1 MLAALAMAASCTA
14 WAQETQTVQNG
25 DFTETVEYST
35 DKFKVETNRFWSNWF
50 VSAGGGVNLYF
61 GDHDKQVKF
70 GKRLAPAV
78 DVAIGKWFTPGIG
91 VRFAYS
97 GLSVKGAT
105 QTGIHS
111 TGEEVPGKG
120 GYGYWLTK
128 QKFNFFN
135 FHLDAMFNV
144 SNLLFGYNPN
154 RVYSLSPY
162 VGLGVMK
169 TNDTPKATEIA
180 GHFGLL
186 NSFRLCDA
194 LDLNLDIRG
203 TLVSDAFDG
212 EAYGRGGEGMLSA
225 TVGLTYKFKK
235 RGWDK
240 AKTVV
245 RIDNRAINALRQQL
259 ADAEAENDRLKRA
272 LAEGNRQKAKE
283 IVTKASAN
291 LVTFPIGKAT
301 LSNEA
306 RANLSLMAE
315 AIKSGDKSV
324 VYTIQERGL
333 HHYGLRRRRHGQQ
346 AHQRT
351 PEQAPRRSRAR
362 LPRQG
367 VRREREPAARGPQG
381 RRGQHV
387 LRRPAPEPRRHH
399 EGQLITASRRPA
411 PLA

>member
-128 QKFNFFN
+128 QKFNYFN

-306 RANLSLMAE
+306 RANLSLLAE
-315 AIKSGDKSV
+315 AIKAGDKSV
-324 VYTIQERGL
+324 VYTITGYADAGTGSKRINERLSKRRAEAVFNCLVKEFGVSESQ
-333 HHYGLRRRRHGQQ
+333 LRVDHKGGVDNMFYDD
-346 AHQRT
+346 
-351 PEQAPRRSRAR
+351 PRLSRA
-362 LPRQG
+362 
-367 VRREREPAARGPQG
+367 V
-381 RRGQHV
+381 
-387 LRRPAPEPRRHH
+387 
-399 EGQLITASRRPA
+399 ITKAN
-411 PLA
+411 

>member
-1 MLAALAMAASCTA
+1 MIKKTMLAALALAASGTA
-14 WAQETQTVQNG
+14 LAQETQTVQNG

-180 GHFGLL
+180 GHFGLM

-259 ADAEAENDRLKRA
+259 SDAEAENERLKRA
-272 LAEGNRQKAKE
+272 LAEGNREKAKE

-291 LVTFPIGKAT
+291 LVTFQIGKAT

-306 RANLSLMAE
+306 RANLGMMAE

-324 VYTIQERGL
+324 VYTITGYADAGTGSKRINERLSKRRAEAVFNCLVKEFGVSESQ
-333 HHYGLRRRRHGQQ
+333 LRVDHKGGVDNMFYDD
-346 AHQRT
+346 
-351 PEQAPRRSRAR
+351 PRLSRA
-362 LPRQG
+362 
-367 VRREREPAARGPQG
+367 V
-381 RRGQHV
+381 
-387 LRRPAPEPRRHH
+387 
-399 EGQLITASRRPA
+399 ITKAN
-411 PLA
+411 

>member
-1 MLAALAMAASCTA
+1 MIKKTMLAALALAASGTA
-14 WAQETQTVQNG
+14 MAQEAQTVQNG

-259 ADAEAENDRLKRA
+259 SDAEAENERLKRA
-272 LAEGNRQKAKE
+272 LAEGNREKAKE

-291 LVTFPIGKAT
+291 LVTFQIGKAT

-306 RANLSLMAE
+306 RANLSLLAE
-315 AIKSGDKSV
+315 AIKAGDGNV
-324 VYTIQERGL
+324 VYTITGYADAGTGSKRINERLSKRRAEAVFNCLVKEFGVSESQ
-333 HHYGLRRRRHGQQ
+333 LRVDHKGGVDNMFYDD
-346 AHQRT
+346 
-351 PEQAPRRSRAR
+351 PRLSRA
-362 LPRQG
+362 
-367 VRREREPAARGPQG
+367 V
-381 RRGQHV
+381 
-387 LRRPAPEPRRHH
+387 
-399 EGQLITASRRPA
+399 ITKAN
-411 PLA
+411 

>member
-1 MLAALAMAASCTA
+1 MLAALALAASGTA
-14 WAQETQTVQNG
+14 MAQEAQTVQNG

-128 QKFNFFN
+128 QKFNYFN

-144 SNLLFGYNPN
+144 SNLFFGYNPN

-259 ADAEAENDRLKRA
+259 SDAEAENERLKRA
-272 LAEGNRQKAKE
+272 LAEGNREKAKE

-291 LVTFPIGKAT
+291 LVTFQIGKAT

-306 RANLSLMAE
+306 RANLGMMAE

-324 VYTIQERGL
+324 VYTITGYADAGTGSKRLNERLSKKRAEAVFNCLVKEFGVSESQ
-333 HHYGLRRRRHGQQ
+333 LRVDHKGGVDNMFYDD
-346 AHQRT
+346 
-351 PEQAPRRSRAR
+351 PRLSRA
-362 LPRQG
+362 
-367 VRREREPAARGPQG
+367 V
-381 RRGQHV
+381 
-387 LRRPAPEPRRHH
+387 
-399 EGQLITASRRPA
+399 ITKAN
-411 PLA
+411 

>member
-128 QKFNFFN
+128 QKFNYFN

-212 EAYGRGGEGMLSA
+212 EAYGRGGEGMLTA

-259 ADAEAENDRLKRA
+259 ADAEAENERLKRA

-306 RANLSLMAE
+306 RANLSLLAE
-315 AIKSGDKSV
+315 AIKAGDKSV
-324 VYTIQERGL
+324 VYTITGYADAGTGSKRINERLSKRRAEAVRDCLVKEFGVSESQ
-333 HHYGLRRRRHGQQ
+333 LRVDYKGGVNNMFYDD
-346 AHQRT
+346 
-351 PEQAPRRSRAR
+351 PRLSRA
-362 LPRQG
+362 
-367 VRREREPAARGPQG
+367 V
-381 RRGQHV
+381 
-387 LRRPAPEPRRHH
+387 
-399 EGQLITASRRPA
+399 ITKAN
-411 PLA
+411 

>member
-128 QKFNFFN
+128 QKFNYFN

-259 ADAEAENDRLKRA
+259 SDAEAENERLKRA
-272 LAEGNRQKAKE
+272 LAEGNREKAKE

-291 LVTFPIGKAT
+291 LVTFQIGKAT

-306 RANLSLMAE
+306 RANLGMMAE

-324 VYTIQERGL
+324 VYTITGYADAGTGSKRINERLSKRRAEAVRDCLVKEFGVSESQ
-333 HHYGLRRRRHGQQ
+333 LRVDHKGGVDNMFYDD
-346 AHQRT
+346 
-351 PEQAPRRSRAR
+351 PRLSRA
-362 LPRQG
+362 
-367 VRREREPAARGPQG
+367 V
-381 RRGQHV
+381 
-387 LRRPAPEPRRHH
+387 
-399 EGQLITASRRPA
+399 ITKAN
-411 PLA
+411 

>member
-1 MLAALAMAASCTA
+1 MIKKTMLAALALAASGTA
-14 WAQETQTVQNG
+14 MAQEAQTVQNG

-120 GYGYWLTK
+120 GYGYWLTN

-212 EAYGRGGEGMLSA
+212 EASGRGGEGMLSA

-259 ADAEAENDRLKRA
+259 SDAEAENERLKRA
-272 LAEGNRQKAKE
+272 LAEGNREKAKE

-291 LVTFPIGKAT
+291 LVTFQIGKAT

-306 RANLSLMAE
+306 RANLGMMAE

-324 VYTIQERGL
+324 VYTITGYADAGTGSKRINERLSKKRAEAVFNCLVKEFGVSESQ
-333 HHYGLRRRRHGQQ
+333 LRVDHKGGVDNMFYDD
-346 AHQRT
+346 
-351 PEQAPRRSRAR
+351 PRLSRA
-362 LPRQG
+362 
-367 VRREREPAARGPQG
+367 V
-381 RRGQHV
+381 
-387 LRRPAPEPRRHH
+387 
-399 EGQLITASRRPA
+399 ITKAN
-411 PLA
+411 

>member
-1 MLAALAMAASCTA
+1 MIKKTMLAALALAASGTA
-14 WAQETQTVQNG
+14 LAQEAQTVQNG

-128 QKFNFFN
+128 QKFNYFN

-212 EAYGRGGEGMLSA
+212 EAYGRGGEGMISA

-272 LAEGNRQKAKE
+272 LAEGNREKAKE

-291 LVTFPIGKAT
+291 LVTFQIGKAT

-306 RANLSLMAE
+306 RANLGMMAE

-324 VYTIQERGL
+324 VYTITGYADAGTGSKRLNERLSKRRAEAVFNCLVKEFGVSESQ
-333 HHYGLRRRRHGQQ
+333 LRVDHKGGVDNMFYDD
-346 AHQRT
+346 
-351 PEQAPRRSRAR
+351 PRLSRA
-362 LPRQG
+362 
-367 VRREREPAARGPQG
+367 V
-381 RRGQHV
+381 
-387 LRRPAPEPRRHH
+387 
-399 EGQLITASRRPA
+399 ITKAN
-411 PLA
+411 

>member
-1 MLAALAMAASCTA
+1 MLAALALAASGTA
-14 WAQETQTVQNG
+14 MAQETQTVQNG
-25 DFTETVEYST
+25 DFTKTVEYST

-180 GHFGLL
+180 GHFGLM

-259 ADAEAENDRLKRA
+259 SDAEAENERLKRA
-272 LAEGNRQKAKE
+272 LAEGNREKAKE

-291 LVTFPIGKAT
+291 LVTFQIGKAT

-306 RANLSLMAE
+306 RANLGMMAE

-324 VYTIQERGL
+324 VYTITGYADAGTGSKRINERLSKRRAEAVFNCLVKEFGVSESQ
-333 HHYGLRRRRHGQQ
+333 LRVDHKGGVDNMFYDD
-346 AHQRT
+346 
-351 PEQAPRRSRAR
+351 PRLSRA
-362 LPRQG
+362 
-367 VRREREPAARGPQG
+367 V
-381 RRGQHV
+381 
-387 LRRPAPEPRRHH
+387 
-399 EGQLITASRRPA
+399 ITKAN
-411 PLA
+411 

>member
-1 MLAALAMAASCTA
+1 MIKKTMLAALALAASGTA
-14 WAQETQTVQNG
+14 MAQETQTVQNG

-128 QKFNFFN
+128 QKFNYFN

-306 RANLSLMAE
+306 RANLSLLAE
-315 AIKSGDKSV
+315 AIKAGDKSV
-324 VYTIQERGL
+324 VYTITGYADAGTGSKRLNERLSKRRAEAVFNCLVKEFGVSESQ
-333 HHYGLRRRRHGQQ
+333 LRVDHKGGVDNMFYDD
-346 AHQRT
+346 
-351 PEQAPRRSRAR
+351 PRLSRA
-362 LPRQG
+362 
-367 VRREREPAARGPQG
+367 V
-381 RRGQHV
+381 
-387 LRRPAPEPRRHH
+387 
-399 EGQLITASRRPA
+399 ITKAN
-411 PLA
+411 

>member
-128 QKFNFFN
+128 QKFNYFN

-306 RANLSLMAE
+306 RANLSLLAE
-315 AIKSGDKSV
+315 AIKAGDGNV
-324 VYTIQERGL
+324 VYTITGYADAGTGSKRINERLSKRRAEAVFNCLVKEFGVSESQ
-333 HHYGLRRRRHGQQ
+333 LRVDHKGGVDNMFYDD
-346 AHQRT
+346 
-351 PEQAPRRSRAR
+351 PRLSRA
-362 LPRQG
+362 
-367 VRREREPAARGPQG
+367 V
-381 RRGQHV
+381 
-387 LRRPAPEPRRHH
+387 
-399 EGQLITASRRPA
+399 ITKAN
-411 PLA
+411 

>member
-1 MLAALAMAASCTA
+1 MLAALALAASGTA
-14 WAQETQTVQNG
+14 MAQEAQTVQNG

-128 QKFNFFN
+128 QKFNYFN

-144 SNLLFGYNPN
+144 SNLFFGYNPN

-306 RANLSLMAE
+306 RANLSLLAE
-315 AIKSGDKSV
+315 AIKSGDGNV
-324 VYTIQERGL
+324 VYTITGYADAGTGSKRINERLSKRRAEAVRDCLVKEFGVSESQ
-333 HHYGLRRRRHGQQ
+333 LRVDHKGGVDNMFYDD
-346 AHQRT
+346 
-351 PEQAPRRSRAR
+351 PRLSRA
-362 LPRQG
+362 
-367 VRREREPAARGPQG
+367 V
-381 RRGQHV
+381 
-387 LRRPAPEPRRHH
+387 
-399 EGQLITASRRPA
+399 ITKAN
-411 PLA
+411 

>member
-1 MLAALAMAASCTA
+1 MIKKTMLAALALAASGTA
-14 WAQETQTVQNG
+14 LAQEAQTVQNG

-212 EAYGRGGEGMLSA
+212 EASGRGGEGMLSA

-259 ADAEAENDRLKRA
+259 ADAEAENERLKRA
-272 LAEGNRQKAKE
+272 LAEGNREKAKE

-291 LVTFPIGKAT
+291 LVTFQIGKAT

-306 RANLSLMAE
+306 RANLGMMAE

-324 VYTIQERGL
+324 VYTITGYADAGTGSKRINERLSKRRAEAVRDCLVKEFGVSESQ
-333 HHYGLRRRRHGQQ
+333 LRVDHKGGVDNMFYDD
-346 AHQRT
+346 
-351 PEQAPRRSRAR
+351 PRLSRA
-362 LPRQG
+362 
-367 VRREREPAARGPQG
+367 V
-381 RRGQHV
+381 
-387 LRRPAPEPRRHH
+387 
-399 EGQLITASRRPA
+399 ITKAN
-411 PLA
+411 

>member
-1 MLAALAMAASCTA
+1 MIKKTMLAALALAASGTA
-14 WAQETQTVQNG
+14 MAQEAQTVQNG

-128 QKFNFFN
+128 QKFNYFN

-212 EAYGRGGEGMLSA
+212 EASGRGGEGMLTA

-259 ADAEAENDRLKRA
+259 SDAEAENDRLKRA
-272 LAEGNRQKAKE
+272 LAEGNREKAKE

-291 LVTFPIGKAT
+291 LVTFQIGKAT

-306 RANLSLMAE
+306 RANLGMMAE

-324 VYTIQERGL
+324 VYTITGYADAGTGSKRINERLSKRRAEAVFNCLVKEFGVSESQ
-333 HHYGLRRRRHGQQ
+333 LRVDHKGGVDNMFYDD
-346 AHQRT
+346 
-351 PEQAPRRSRAR
+351 PRLSRA
-362 LPRQG
+362 
-367 VRREREPAARGPQG
+367 V
-381 RRGQHV
+381 
-387 LRRPAPEPRRHH
+387 
-399 EGQLITASRRPA
+399 ITKAN
-411 PLA
+411 

>member
-1 MLAALAMAASCTA
+1 MLAALALAASGTA
-14 WAQETQTVQNG
+14 MAQEAQTVQNG

-128 QKFNFFN
+128 QKFNYFN

-212 EAYGRGGEGMLSA
+212 ENSGRGGEGMLSA

-259 ADAEAENDRLKRA
+259 SDAEAENERLKRA
-272 LAEGNRQKAKE
+272 LAEGNREKAKE
-283 IVTKASAN
+283 IVTRASAN

-306 RANLSLMAE
+306 RANLGMMAE

-324 VYTIQERGL
+324 VYTITGYADAGTGSKRINERLSKRRAEAVFNCLVKEFGVSESQ
-333 HHYGLRRRRHGQQ
+333 LRVDHKGGVDNMFYDD
-346 AHQRT
+346 
-351 PEQAPRRSRAR
+351 PRLSRA
-362 LPRQG
+362 
-367 VRREREPAARGPQG
+367 V
-381 RRGQHV
+381 
-387 LRRPAPEPRRHH
+387 
-399 EGQLITASRRPA
+399 ITKAN
-411 PLA
+411 

>member
-1 MLAALAMAASCTA
+1 MIKKTMLAALALAASGTA
-14 WAQETQTVQNG
+14 MAQEAQTVQNG

-128 QKFNFFN
+128 QKFNYFN
-135 FHLDAMFNV
+135 FHFDAMFNV

-212 EAYGRGGEGMLSA
+212 ENAGRGGEGMLSA

-272 LAEGNRQKAKE
+272 LAEGNREKAKE

-306 RANLSLMAE
+306 RANLGMMAE

-324 VYTIQERGL
+324 VYTITGYADAGTGSKRINERLSKRRAEAVRDCLVKEFGVSESQ
-333 HHYGLRRRRHGQQ
+333 LRVDHKGGVDNMFYDD
-346 AHQRT
+346 
-351 PEQAPRRSRAR
+351 PRLSRA
-362 LPRQG
+362 
-367 VRREREPAARGPQG
+367 V
-381 RRGQHV
+381 
-387 LRRPAPEPRRHH
+387 
-399 EGQLITASRRPA
+399 ITKAN
-411 PLA
+411 

>member
-1 MLAALAMAASCTA
+1 MIKKTMLAALALAASGTA
-14 WAQETQTVQNG
+14 MAQEAQTVQNG

-105 QTGIHS
+105 QDGTHS
-111 TGEEVPGKG
+111 TGDYLGDDKG
-120 GYGYWLTK
+120 WTYK

-135 FHLDAMFNV
+135 FHFDAMFNV

-180 GHFGLL
+180 GHFGLM

-212 EAYGRGGEGMLSA
+212 ENAGRGGEGMLTA

-259 ADAEAENDRLKRA
+259 SDAEAENERLKRA
-272 LAEGNRQKAKE
+272 LAEGNREKAKE

-291 LVTFPIGKAT
+291 LVTFQIGKAT

-306 RANLSLMAE
+306 RANLGMMAE

-324 VYTIQERGL
+324 VYTITGYADAGTGSKRLNERLSKKRAEAVFNCLVKEFGVSESQ
-333 HHYGLRRRRHGQQ
+333 LRVDHKGGVDNMFYDD
-346 AHQRT
+346 
-351 PEQAPRRSRAR
+351 PRLSRA
-362 LPRQG
+362 
-367 VRREREPAARGPQG
+367 V
-381 RRGQHV
+381 
-387 LRRPAPEPRRHH
+387 
-399 EGQLITASRRPA
+399 ITKAN
-411 PLA
+411 

>member
-1 MLAALAMAASCTA
+1 MIKKTMLAALALAASGTA
-14 WAQETQTVQNG
+14 MAQEAQTVQNG

-212 EAYGRGGEGMLSA
+212 ENSGRGGEGMLTA

-272 LAEGNRQKAKE
+272 LAEGNREKAKE

-291 LVTFPIGKAT
+291 LVTFQIGKAT

-306 RANLSLMAE
+306 RANLGMMAE

-324 VYTIQERGL
+324 VYTITGYADAGTGSKRINERLSKRRAEAVFNCLVKEFGVSESQ
-333 HHYGLRRRRHGQQ
+333 LRVDHKGGVDNMFYDD
-346 AHQRT
+346 
-351 PEQAPRRSRAR
+351 PRLSRA
-362 LPRQG
+362 
-367 VRREREPAARGPQG
+367 V
-381 RRGQHV
+381 
-387 LRRPAPEPRRHH
+387 
-399 EGQLITASRRPA
+399 ITKAN
-411 PLA
+411 

>member
-1 MLAALAMAASCTA
+1 MIKKTMLAALALAASGTA
-14 WAQETQTVQNG
+14 MAQEAQTVQNG

-128 QKFNFFN
+128 QKFNYFN
-135 FHLDAMFNV
+135 FHLDAMFNM

-259 ADAEAENDRLKRA
+259 SDAEAENERLKRA
-272 LAEGNRQKAKE
+272 LAEGNREKAKE

-291 LVTFPIGKAT
+291 LVTFQIGKAT

-306 RANLSLMAE
+306 RANLGMMAE

-324 VYTIQERGL
+324 VYTITGYADAGTGSKRINERLSKRRAEAVRDCLVKEFGVSESQ
-333 HHYGLRRRRHGQQ
+333 LRVDHKGGVDNMFYDD
-346 AHQRT
+346 
-351 PEQAPRRSRAR
+351 PRLSRA
-362 LPRQG
+362 
-367 VRREREPAARGPQG
+367 V
-381 RRGQHV
+381 
-387 LRRPAPEPRRHH
+387 
-399 EGQLITASRRPA
+399 ITKAN
-411 PLA
+411 

>member
-128 QKFNFFN
+128 QKFNYFN
-135 FHLDAMFNV
+135 FHLDAMFNM

-212 EAYGRGGEGMLSA
+212 ENSGRGGEGMLTA

-306 RANLSLMAE
+306 RANLSLLAE
-315 AIKSGDKSV
+315 AIKAGDGNV
-324 VYTIQERGL
+324 VYTITGYADAGTGSKRINERLSKRRAEAVRDCLVKEFGVSESQ
-333 HHYGLRRRRHGQQ
+333 LRVDHKGGVDNMFYDD
-346 AHQRT
+346 
-351 PEQAPRRSRAR
+351 PRLSRA
-362 LPRQG
+362 
-367 VRREREPAARGPQG
+367 V
-381 RRGQHV
+381 
-387 LRRPAPEPRRHH
+387 
-399 EGQLITASRRPA
+399 ITKAN
-411 PLA
+411 

>member
-1 MLAALAMAASCTA
+1 MIKKTMLAALALAASGTA
-14 WAQETQTVQNG
+14 MAQEAQTVQNG

-111 TGEEVPGKG
+111 TGEKVPGKG

-128 QKFNFFN
+128 QKFNYFN
-135 FHLDAMFNV
+135 FHLDAMFNM

-259 ADAEAENDRLKRA
+259 SDAEAENDRLKRA

-306 RANLSLMAE
+306 RANLGMMAE
-315 AIKSGDKSV
+315 SIKSGDKSV
-324 VYTIQERGL
+324 VYTITGYADAGTGSKRINERLSKRRAEAVFNCLVKEFGVSESQ
-333 HHYGLRRRRHGQQ
+333 LRVDHKGGVDNMFYDD
-346 AHQRT
+346 
-351 PEQAPRRSRAR
+351 PRLSRA
-362 LPRQG
+362 
-367 VRREREPAARGPQG
+367 V
-381 RRGQHV
+381 
-387 LRRPAPEPRRHH
+387 
-399 EGQLITASRRPA
+399 ITKAN
-411 PLA
+411 

>member
-306 RANLSLMAE
+306 RANLGMMAE

-324 VYTIQERGL
+324 VYTITGYADAGTGSKRLNERLSKKRAEAVFNCLVKEFGVSESQ
-333 HHYGLRRRRHGQQ
+333 LRVDHKGGVDNMFYDD
-346 AHQRT
+346 
-351 PEQAPRRSRAR
+351 PRLSRA
-362 LPRQG
+362 
-367 VRREREPAARGPQG
+367 V
-381 RRGQHV
+381 
-387 LRRPAPEPRRHH
+387 
-399 EGQLITASRRPA
+399 ITKAN
-411 PLA
+411 

>member
-1 MLAALAMAASCTA
+1 MIKKTMLAALAMAASCTA

-128 QKFNFFN
+128 QKFNYFN

-259 ADAEAENDRLKRA
+259 ADAEAENERLKRA

-306 RANLSLMAE
+306 RANLSLLAE
-315 AIKSGDKSV
+315 AIKAGDKSV
-324 VYTIQERGL
+324 VYTITGYADAGTGSKRINERLSKKRAEAVFNCLVKEFGVSESQ
-333 HHYGLRRRRHGQQ
+333 LRVDHKGGVDNMFYDD
-346 AHQRT
+346 
-351 PEQAPRRSRAR
+351 PRLSRA
-362 LPRQG
+362 
-367 VRREREPAARGPQG
+367 V
-381 RRGQHV
+381 
-387 LRRPAPEPRRHH
+387 
-399 EGQLITASRRPA
+399 ITKAN
-411 PLA
+411 

>member
-259 ADAEAENDRLKRA
+259 SDAEAENDRLKRA
-272 LAEGNRQKAKE
+272 LAEGNRHKAKE

-306 RANLSLMAE
+306 RANLSLLAE
-315 AIKSGDKSV
+315 AIKAGDKSV
-324 VYTIQERGL
+324 VYTITGYADAGTGSKRINERLSKRRAEAVRDCLVKEFGVSESQ
-333 HHYGLRRRRHGQQ
+333 LRVDHKGGVDNMFYDD
-346 AHQRT
+346 
-351 PEQAPRRSRAR
+351 PRLSRA
-362 LPRQG
+362 
-367 VRREREPAARGPQG
+367 V
-381 RRGQHV
+381 
-387 LRRPAPEPRRHH
+387 
-399 EGQLITASRRPA
+399 ITKAN
-411 PLA
+411 

>member
-1 MLAALAMAASCTA
+1 MLAALALAASGTA
-14 WAQETQTVQNG
+14 LAQEAQTVQNG

-128 QKFNFFN
+128 QKFNYFN

-212 EAYGRGGEGMLSA
+212 ENSGRGGEGMLTA

-306 RANLSLMAE
+306 RANLGMMAE

-324 VYTIQERGL
+324 VYTITGYADAGTGSKRLNERLSKRRAEAVRDCLVKEFGVSESQ
-333 HHYGLRRRRHGQQ
+333 LRVDHKGGVDNMFYDD
-346 AHQRT
+346 
-351 PEQAPRRSRAR
+351 PRLSRA
-362 LPRQG
+362 
-367 VRREREPAARGPQG
+367 V
-381 RRGQHV
+381 
-387 LRRPAPEPRRHH
+387 
-399 EGQLITASRRPA
+399 ITKAN
-411 PLA
+411 

>member
-1 MLAALAMAASCTA
+1 MIKKTMLAALAMAASCTA

-135 FHLDAMFNV
+135 FHLDAMFNM

-306 RANLSLMAE
+306 RANLSLLAE
-315 AIKSGDKSV
+315 AIKAGDGNV
-324 VYTIQERGL
+324 VYTITGYADAGTGSKRINERLSKRRAEAVRDCLVKEFGVSESQ
-333 HHYGLRRRRHGQQ
+333 LRVDHKGGVDNMFYDD
-346 AHQRT
+346 
-351 PEQAPRRSRAR
+351 PRLSRA
-362 LPRQG
+362 
-367 VRREREPAARGPQG
+367 V
-381 RRGQHV
+381 
-387 LRRPAPEPRRHH
+387 
-399 EGQLITASRRPA
+399 ITKAN
-411 PLA
+411 

>member
-1 MLAALAMAASCTA
+1 MIKKTMLAALALAASGTA
-14 WAQETQTVQNG
+14 MAQEAQTVQNG

-135 FHLDAMFNV
+135 FHLDAMFNM

-212 EAYGRGGEGMLSA
+212 ENSGRGGEGMLSA

-259 ADAEAENDRLKRA
+259 SDAEAENERLKRA
-272 LAEGNRQKAKE
+272 LAEGNREKAKE

-291 LVTFPIGKAT
+291 LVTFQIGKAT

-306 RANLSLMAE
+306 RANLGMMAE

-324 VYTIQERGL
+324 VYTITGYADAGTGSKRINERLSKKRAEAVFNCLVKEFGVSESQ
-333 HHYGLRRRRHGQQ
+333 LRVDHKGGVDNMFYDD
-346 AHQRT
+346 
-351 PEQAPRRSRAR
+351 PRLSRA
-362 LPRQG
+362 
-367 VRREREPAARGPQG
+367 V
-381 RRGQHV
+381 
-387 LRRPAPEPRRHH
+387 
-399 EGQLITASRRPA
+399 ITKAN
-411 PLA
+411 

>member
-128 QKFNFFN
+128 QKFNYFN
-135 FHLDAMFNV
+135 FHLDAMFNM

-306 RANLSLMAE
+306 RANLSLLAE
-315 AIKSGDKSV
+315 AIKAGDGNV
-324 VYTIQERGL
+324 VYTITGYADAGTGSKRINERLSKRRAEAVRDCLVKEFGVSESQ
-333 HHYGLRRRRHGQQ
+333 LRVDHKGGVDNMFYDD
-346 AHQRT
+346 
-351 PEQAPRRSRAR
+351 PRLSRA
-362 LPRQG
+362 
-367 VRREREPAARGPQG
+367 V
-381 RRGQHV
+381 
-387 LRRPAPEPRRHH
+387 
-399 EGQLITASRRPA
+399 ITKAN
-411 PLA
+411 

>member
-1 MLAALAMAASCTA
+1 MIKKTMLAALAMAASGTA
-14 WAQETQTVQNG
+14 LAQEAQTVQNG

-128 QKFNFFN
+128 QKFNYFN

-259 ADAEAENDRLKRA
+259 SDAEAENDRLKRA

-306 RANLSLMAE
+306 RANLGMMAE

-324 VYTIQERGL
+324 VYTITGYADAGTGSKRINERLSKRRAEAVFNCLVKEFGVSESQ
-333 HHYGLRRRRHGQQ
+333 LRVDHKGGVDNMFYDD
-346 AHQRT
+346 
-351 PEQAPRRSRAR
+351 PRLSRA
-362 LPRQG
+362 
-367 VRREREPAARGPQG
+367 V
-381 RRGQHV
+381 
-387 LRRPAPEPRRHH
+387 
-399 EGQLITASRRPA
+399 ITKAN
-411 PLA
+411 

>member
-135 FHLDAMFNV
+135 FHLDAMFNM

-259 ADAEAENDRLKRA
+259 SDAEAENERLKRA

-306 RANLSLMAE
+306 RANLSLLAE
-315 AIKSGDKSV
+315 AIKSGDGNV
-324 VYTIQERGL
+324 VYTITGYADAGTGSKRINERLSKRRAEAVFNCLVKEFGVSESQ
-333 HHYGLRRRRHGQQ
+333 LRVDHKGGVDNMFYDD
-346 AHQRT
+346 
-351 PEQAPRRSRAR
+351 PRLSRA
-362 LPRQG
+362 
-367 VRREREPAARGPQG
+367 V
-381 RRGQHV
+381 
-387 LRRPAPEPRRHH
+387 
-399 EGQLITASRRPA
+399 ITKAN
-411 PLA
+411 

>member
-144 SNLLFGYNPN
+144 SNLFFGYNPN

-306 RANLSLMAE
+306 RANLSLLAE
-315 AIKSGDKSV
+315 AIKSGDGNV
-324 VYTIQERGL
+324 VYTITGYADAGTGSKRINERLSKRRAEAVRDCLVKEFGVSESQ
-333 HHYGLRRRRHGQQ
+333 LRVDYKGGVDNMFYDD
-346 AHQRT
+346 
-351 PEQAPRRSRAR
+351 PRLSRA
-362 LPRQG
+362 
-367 VRREREPAARGPQG
+367 V
-381 RRGQHV
+381 
-387 LRRPAPEPRRHH
+387 
-399 EGQLITASRRPA
+399 ITKAN
-411 PLA
+411 

>member
-1 MLAALAMAASCTA
+1 MAASCTA

-128 QKFNFFN
+128 QKFNYFN

-212 EAYGRGGEGMLSA
+212 ENSGRGGEGMLTA

-306 RANLSLMAE
+306 RANLGLLAE

-324 VYTIQERGL
+324 VYTITGYADAGTGSKRINERLSKRRAEAVFNCLVKEFGVSESQ
-333 HHYGLRRRRHGQQ
+333 LRVDHKGGVDNMFYDD
-346 AHQRT
+346 
-351 PEQAPRRSRAR
+351 PRLSRA
-362 LPRQG
+362 
-367 VRREREPAARGPQG
+367 V
-381 RRGQHV
+381 
-387 LRRPAPEPRRHH
+387 
-399 EGQLITASRRPA
+399 ITKAN
-411 PLA
+411 